1 MRIVF
6 LSVFFFSNMMRI
18 LIAEDNPKLLKMNK
32 AILEKAGFE
41 VETALNGEEAMEI
54 MDKKKIDVL
63 LLDLLIPKVNG
74 FGVMVHV
81 REKKYLFP
89 IIVLTNLSQR
99 IDKKQCKELGATDFL
114 VKSDTD
120 LPDLVEKVKAYV

>member
-1 MRIVF
+1 MT
-6 LSVFFFSNMMRI
+6 RI

-32 AILEKAGFE
+32 TTLEKAGFE

-81 REKKYLFP
+81 REKKYPFP
-89 IIVLTNLSQR
+89 IIVLTNLSQK

-120 LPDLVEKVKAYV
+120 LPDLVEKVRSYV